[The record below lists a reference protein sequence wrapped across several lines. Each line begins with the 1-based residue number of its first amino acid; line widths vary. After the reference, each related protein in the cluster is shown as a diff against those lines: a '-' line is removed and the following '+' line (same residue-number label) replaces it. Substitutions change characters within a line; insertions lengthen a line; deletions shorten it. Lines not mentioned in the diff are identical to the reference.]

1 MDAKTNF
8 LNGNIEEDTYMDK
21 SKGFEPKDKV
31 KVCKLKRSIYGLKQM
46 SRSWNRRFNE
56 DVRKYSFAKNEGKL
70 CMYKRVS
77 GSKTTFL
84 VLYMDDILLNR

>member
-1 MDAKTNF
+1 MRKLSTQKPCLNPFGILLAITAHNYEVWHMDAKTNF

-46 SRSWNRRFNE
+46 SRS
-56 DVRKYSFAKNEGKL
+56 
-70 CMYKRVS
+70 
-77 GSKTTFL
+77 
-84 VLYMDDILLNR
+84 

>member
-31 KVCKLKRSIYGLKQM
+31 KVCKLKRTLET
-46 SRSWNRRFNE
+46 RSWNRRFNE
-56 DVRKYSFAKNEGKL
+56 NVRKYSFAKNEGKL
-70 CMYKRVS
+70 CMCKRVS
-77 GSKTTFL
+77 GSMTTFL